1 MNELSTGRFQ
11 AISFKTDANE
21 SLTHNSFKP
30 IFHRGRVEGW
40 RGREMG
46 RQKSRKQSSV
56 SWEDPSSD
64 GCERPT
70 DRQHVADLTAWHVG
84 KSVGCEV
91 ATPTEIREQNCRS
104 IPRIVKDE
112 HPLTA
117 EDNWRYSCEALIMCW
132 RKTLAGWQF
141 PSYTMHPS
149 SELSENEKQQQQHQR
164 FPFWAQSAARH
175 WCRLSHL
182 VATIL

>member
-1 MNELSTGRFQ
+1 MEGR
-11 AISFKTDANE
+11 
-21 SLTHNSFKP
+21 
-30 IFHRGRVEGW
+30 RVGGVGRWGD
-40 RGREMG
+40 
-46 RQKSRKQSSV
+46 KSHENRALCPEKIRPLM
-56 SWEDPSSD
+56 DPMWKAH
-64 GCERPT
+64 
-70 DRQHVADLTAWHVG
+70 RQHVADLTAWHVG

-117 EDNWRYSCEALIMCW
+117 EDNWRYSCQALIMCW

-149 SELSENEKQQQQHQR
+149 SELSEKEKQQQQR